1 MNSPSEDQGPGE
13 KNVVSSENPND
24 AQNLSGKEVHKDS
37 HHQETEHEAIVD
49 EDDHSDASTISE
61 AANND
66 HDNDKENKEL
76 EETSEVVRRITTE
89 LGPPVT
95 VPRLKRRGLFAQL
108 AIIPEI
114 ENGKTYPRRTKWYIT
129 AIAAVG
135 GVAAPLGSAIFLPS
149 LHQVA
154 ADLNSTATIVN
165 LSIAL
170 YMLAMSIFPL
180 WWSSF
185 SEVFG
190 RRSIY
195 IVSFALFMLFNVLSA
210 ISRSISVLIVMRMLA
225 GGASV
230 SSLTSNIF
238 GDKC

>member
-1 MNSPSEDQGPGE
+1 MHPPSEDQELGE
-13 KNVVSSENPND
+13 KNIVPTENPSN
-24 AQNLSGKEVHKDS
+24 AQNLSEMEVLEED
-37 HHQETEHEAIVD
+37 HHHETQHEAIVD
-49 EDDHSDASTISE
+49 ENDHTDASTISE
-61 AANND
+61 TAND
-66 HDNDKENKEL
+66 DDDNKDNKEL

-154 ADLNSTATIVN
+154 ADLNSTSTIVN

-185 SEVFG
+185 SEAFG

-195 IVSFALFMLFNVLSA
+195 IVSFALFVLFNVLSA
-210 ISRSISVLIVMRMLA
+210 ISHSISMLIVMRMLS

-230 SSLTSNIF
+230 SFQVFISHWRIHR
-238 GDKC
+238 

>member
-1 MNSPSEDQGPGE
+1 MHPPSGDKDSGEKIAGPSE
-13 KNVVSSENPND
+13 NFNSEHNI
-24 AQNLSGKEVHKDS
+24 SEKEVHEEDQY
-37 HHQETEHEAIVD
+37 HETEHEAIVN
-49 EDDHSDASTISE
+49 EDDHSDVSTVSGV
-61 AANND
+61 ANNN
-66 HDNDKENKEL
+66 NDNKEL
-76 EETSEVVRRITTE
+76 EETSEVVRRVTTE
-89 LGPPVT
+89 IGPPVT

-135 GVAAPLGSAIFLPS
+135 AVAAPLGSAIFLPS

-154 ADLNSTATIVN
+154 AELNSTLTIVN

-170 YMLAMSIFPL
+170 YMLSMSIFPL

-185 SEVFG
+185 SEAFG

-195 IVSFALFMLFNVLSA
+195 MVSFALFVLFNVLSA
-210 ISRSISVLIVMRMLA
+210 ISHSIGMLIVMRMLA

-230 SSLTSNIF
+230 GLLCMETFEGSSVDVF
-238 GDKC
+238 

>member
-1 MNSPSEDQGPGE
+1 MQSRSNDQKLEEKNIGPSEIPDNE
-13 KNVVSSENPND
+13 RNSSE
-24 AQNLSGKEVHKDS
+24 KEVHEED
-37 HHQETEHEAIVD
+37 HHETEHEAIVN

-61 AANND
+61 VANNTN
-66 HDNDKENKEL
+66 DNKDNKEL
-76 EETSEVVRRITTE
+76 EGTSEVVRRITTE
-89 LGPPVT
+89 IGPPVP

-108 AIIPEI
+108 ALIPEI

-154 ADLNSTATIVN
+154 ADLNSTSTIVN

-185 SEVFG
+185 SEAFG

-195 IVSFALFMLFNVLSA
+195 IVSFALFVLFNVLSA
-210 ISRSISVLIVMRMLA
+210 ISHSIGVLIVMRMLA

-230 SSLTSNIF
+230 SFLTVNFWNI
-238 GDKC
+238 D